1 MLSIGYSKIA
11 LAAAAAS
18 IVAGILIV
26 SGPVFAHHGTGI
38 SYDLSKLVTVKGTIT
53 NFAFHNPHSQL
64 YWDTK
69 DENGDIVHWSAEMN
83 APSVLER
90 AGYTRKQL
98 FELLKPGTEV
108 TVTGFRSKS
117 GAPVVVFSKAVTPT
131 GELKSLNGP
140 GKLD

>member
-1 MLSIGYSKIA
+1 MKSKIM
-11 LAAAAAS
+11 LAAITAA
-18 IVAGILIV
+18 IMAGVLIV
-26 SGPVFAHHGTGI
+26 SSPVFAHHGTGI
-38 SYDLSKLVTVKGTIT
+38 SYDLTKLVTVKGTIT

-69 DENGDIVHWSAEMN
+69 DENGELVHWSAEMN

-98 FELLKPGTEV
+98 FDLLKPGTEV

>member
-1 MLSIGYSKIA
+1 MYSKMTLVA
-11 LAAAAAS
+11 VAAS
-18 IVAGILIV
+18 IIAGILLV

-38 SYDLSKLVTVKGTIT
+38 SYDLKKLVTVKGTIT

-69 DENGDIVHWSAEMN
+69 DENGNIVHWSAEMN
-83 APSVLER
+83 APGVLER
-90 AGYTRKQL
+90 GGYTRRQL
-98 FELLKPGTEV
+98 FELFKPGTEV
-108 TVTGFRSKS
+108 TVSGFQSKS

>member
-1 MLSIGYSKIA
+1 MYSKIT
-11 LAAAAAS
+11 LAAVAAS
-18 IVAGILIV
+18 IIAVVLLV

-38 SYDLSKLVTVKGTIT
+38 SYDLTKLVTVKGTIT

-69 DENGDIVHWSAEMN
+69 DENGNIVHWSAEMN

-140 GKLD
+140 GRLD

>member
-1 MLSIGYSKIA
+1 MYSKIT
-11 LAAAAAS
+11 LAAVAAS
-18 IVAGILIV
+18 IFAGILIV
-26 SGPVFAHHGTGI
+26 AGPAFAHHGTGI
-38 SYDLSKLVTVKGTIT
+38 SYDLTKLVTVKGTIT

-69 DENGDIVHWSAEMN
+69 EENGNIVHWSAEMN
-83 APSVLER
+83 APGVLER

-108 TVTGFRSKS
+108 TVSGFQSRS

-131 GELKSLNGP
+131 GELKSANGP
-140 GKLD
+140 GKID

>member
-1 MLSIGYSKIA
+1 MKSRIMLA
-11 LAAAAAS
+11 LLTAAVVGALLTIS
-18 IVAGILIV
+18 L
-26 SGPVFAHHGTGI
+26 PLFAHHGTGI
-38 SYDLSKLVTVKGTIT
+38 SYDLTKMVTVKGTIT

-64 YWDTK
+64 YWDAK
-69 DENGDIVHWSAEMN
+69 DENGNIVHWSAEMN
-83 APSVLER
+83 APGNLER